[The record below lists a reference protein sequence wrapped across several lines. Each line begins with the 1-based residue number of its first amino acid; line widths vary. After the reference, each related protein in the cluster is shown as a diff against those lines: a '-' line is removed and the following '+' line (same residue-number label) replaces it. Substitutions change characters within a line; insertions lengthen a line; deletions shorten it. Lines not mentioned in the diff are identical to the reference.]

1 MLNYN
6 TVPELRYCFL
16 QSVIILLGFV
26 VTRLSAFL
34 LLFCMHVLLC
44 QAVKPPHMGT
54 NGLFVLVFKYVLK
67 LCAPK
72 EITSQSD

>member
-1 MLNYN
+1 MLNNN

-34 LLFCMHVLLC
+34 LLFCMYVLLC

-54 NGLFVLVFKYVLK
+54 NGRFVLLFTYVPK
-67 LCAPK
+67 LCAQK
-72 EITSQSD
+72 EITSQSY